1 MRGNCHVGI
10 LCYRELGIGI
20 VPYSPLGRGFF
31 GGKASVE
38 SLPANSLLVC
48 FSLQCFICYSDVVT
62 FESNF
67 ELIN

>member
-38 SLPANSLLVC
+38 SLPASSILVC
-48 FSLQCFICYSDVVT
+48 FSLQCFIGS
-62 FESNF
+62 FAI
-67 ELIN
+67 LILLLLRVILN